1 VLPETGRIHACFEET
16 TSTTGRLIS
25 TDPDLQRTPVRTPEG
40 KLIRE
45 AFVAPAG
52 KKLVS
57 CDWSQIELRVLAHFS
72 RDAALVRAF
81 AESRDVDRQ
90 TAASL
95 FGVAEADV
103 SPAQRNVGKTVNF
116 ATIYGQGA
124 TALAQIVGV
133 PRREAERY
141 IEAYFATY
149 AGVRAWLDRTIA
161 DGEARGW
168 VETLLGRRRIIPEL
182 RATNPTDLEAG
193 RRIAANTPIQGS
205 AADLMKLAMARVA
218 AELRRAG
225 HGAEIV
231 LQIHDELVVE
241 VPDDAVD
248 ATARLVVDVMEHV
261 YPLEVPLVAEAGIGR
276 SWGEAKG

>member
-1 VLPETGRIHACFEET
+1 
-16 TSTTGRLIS
+16 
-25 TDPDLQRTPVRTPEG
+25 VRTPEG

-81 AESRDVDRQ
+81 AESRDVHRQ